1 MVLTVLQIQGREN
14 HNKCEGLM
22 KFEKTGGNYK
32 CWIFFLVVILGT

>member
-22 KFEKTGGNYK
+22 EFEKTVGNCK
-32 CWIFFLVVILGT
+32 CWIFLVVILRA